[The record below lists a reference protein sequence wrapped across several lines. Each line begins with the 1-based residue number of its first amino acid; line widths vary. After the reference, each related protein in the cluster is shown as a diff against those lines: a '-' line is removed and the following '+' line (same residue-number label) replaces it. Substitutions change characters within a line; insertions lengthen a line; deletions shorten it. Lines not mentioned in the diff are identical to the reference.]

1 LLFKPVSAQLPFG
14 QENAMAEQIAHVSD
28 TAFWV
33 AWYRWLETQRKD
45 ALFRDPLAGK
55 LVGERGQKLAR
66 HMGIERAMAWS
77 MSLRTYIID
86 SYILEAVAGG
96 AAGSVDC
103 VINLGAGLDTRPYR
117 LGLKP
122 DFPWIEV
129 DFANIVTFK
138 DETLADDRPICRLE
152 RIACDLSQD
161 AARRALLADLNQ
173 RGRNILVLT
182 EGVIPYLTNEAVAA
196 LAKNLN
202 EQSHINHWITDYFSP
217 FFLGLAARGAIVK
230 QLQKNAPFRFNPGAE
245 PDDWPRFFASSGW
258 QIDNMRFI
266 GEAGRKLGRDLPANW
281 LMRMM
286 MRFAKEE
293 RLRPY
298 RRMNGYALLKKGH
311 EAVSLDRF

>member
-1 LLFKPVSAQLPFG
+1 
-14 QENAMAEQIAHVSD
+14 MAEQIAHVSD

-55 LVGERGQKLAR
+55 LVGDRGRQLAR

-86 SYILEAVAGG
+86 RYILEAIAGG
-96 AAGSVDC
+96 VDC
-103 VINLGAGLDTRPYR
+103 VVNLGAGLDTRPYR
-117 LGLKP
+117 LDLQS
-122 DFPWIEV
+122 DFLWIEV
-129 DFANIVTFK
+129 DFSNIVTFK
-138 DETLADDRPICRLE
+138 DEVLANDKPACHLE
-152 RIACDLSQD
+152 RIVCDLSQD
-161 AARRALLADLNQ
+161 DARKALLASLDK

-196 LAKNLN
+196 LAKNLS
-202 EQSHINHWITDYFSP
+202 EKTHINHWITDYFSP
-217 FFLGLAARGAIVK
+217 FFLGLMSRGVIVK
-230 QLQKNAPFRFNPGAE
+230 QLQKNAPFQFNPGDD
-245 PDDWPRFFASSGW
+245 PDDWPRFFATNGW
-258 QIDNMRFI
+258 QMDDMRFI
-266 GEAGRKLGRDLPANW
+266 GEEGRKLGRDLPANW
-281 LMRMM
+281 LMRAM

-311 EAVSLDRF
+311 DAVSLG

>member
-1 LLFKPVSAQLPFG
+1 
-14 QENAMAEQIAHVSD
+14 MAEQIAHVSD

-55 LVGERGQKLAR
+55 LVGDRGRQLAR

-86 SYILEAVAGG
+86 RYILEAISGG
-96 AAGSVDC
+96 VDC
-103 VINLGAGLDTRPYR
+103 VVNLGAGLDTRPYR
-117 LGLKP
+117 LDLQS
-122 DFPWIEV
+122 DFLWIEV
-129 DFANIVTFK
+129 DFSNIVTFK
-138 DETLADDRPICRLE
+138 DEALANDKPACHLE
-152 RIACDLSQD
+152 RIVCDLSQD
-161 AARRALLADLNQ
+161 DARKALLASLDK

-196 LAKNLN
+196 LAKNLS
-202 EQSHINHWITDYFSP
+202 EKTHIKHWITDYFSP
-217 FFLGLAARGAIVK
+217 FFLGLTSRGVIVK
-230 QLQKNAPFRFNPGAE
+230 QLQKNAPFQFNPGDD
-245 PDDWPRFFASSGW
+245 PDDWPRFFAANGW
-258 QIDNMRFI
+258 QIDDMRFI
-266 GEAGRKLGRDLPANW
+266 GEEGRKLGRDLPANW
-281 LMRMM
+281 LMRAM

-311 EAVSLDRF
+311 DAVSLG

>member
-1 LLFKPVSAQLPFG
+1 
-14 QENAMAEQIAHVSD
+14 MAEQIAHVSD

-45 ALFRDPLAGK
+45 ALFHDPLAGK
-55 LVGERGQKLAR
+55 LVGERGKKLAR

-86 SYILEAVAGG
+86 NYILEAIAGG
-96 AAGSVDC
+96 VDC
-103 VINLGAGLDTRPYR
+103 VVNLGAGLDTRPYR
-117 LGLKP
+117 LDLKP
-122 DFPWIEV
+122 DFPWIEA
-129 DFANIVTFK
+129 DFPSIIAYKN
-138 DETLADDRPICRLE
+138 ETLTDDRPICQLE

-161 AARRALLADLNQ
+161 MAREALLADLDK

-182 EGVIPYLTNEAVAA
+182 EGVIPYLTNEAAAA

-202 EQSHINHWITDYFSP
+202 EQPRISHWITDYFSP
-217 FFLGLAARGAIVK
+217 FFLGLAARGVIVK
-230 QLQKNAPFRFNPGAE
+230 QLQKNAPFRFNPG
-245 PDDWPRFFASSGW
+245 PDLDDWPRFFAACGW
-258 QIDNMRFI
+258 QIDRMRFI
-266 GEAGRKLGRDLPANW
+266 GEEGRKLGRDLPANW

-286 MRFAKEE
+286 MRYAREN

-311 EAVSLDRF
+311 EAIPIEV